1 MNSRS
6 YRLRRLQLEQELGE
20 SARRAE
26 RNRLEREAALRER
39 TASGIAPVEP
49 AELMALFAGDEEAH
63 HTAWLVLALM
73 TAAQRVNTAIEVAA
87 WLEGEDRPCSWGHI
101 LQRWERR
108 LAELLTPVEPALA
121 IEVEGEPWALV
132 EQSPCGRLALYCN
145 GKSLAHEQFI
155 VALDGER
162 TQPYWRRDAAW
173 SYGQRWLEYRLD
185 EEALE
190 GGDQRE
196 VVSAAA

>member
-6 YRLRRLQLEQELGE
+6 YRRNRIANELELYE
-20 SARRAE
+20 STARRATNE
-26 RNRLEREAALRER
+26 ALVVAALVER
-39 TASGIAPVEP
+39 TAPGIAPVEP
-49 AELMALFAGDEEAH
+49 AELMALFAADDHSA
-63 HTAWLVLALM
+63 AWLVLALM
-73 TAAQRVNTAIEVAA
+73 TPEQRVNQAIELAA

-108 LAELLTPVEPALA
+108 LAELLTPVEPAPA

-145 GKSLAHEQFI
+145 GASLAHEQFI
-155 VALDGER
+155 IALDGER
-162 TQPYWRRDAAW
+162 TRPYWRRDVAW
-173 SYGQRWLEYRLD
+173 DYGQRWLEYRLD

-196 VVSAAA
+196 VVAA